1 MQLFSPRKPKSPWSK
16 INKQRVEKLIA
27 QGLMTDAGLKK
38 ISAAKE
44 DGSWTLYDGVDDLN
58 IPNDLAEAFAANS
71 TAHHNFQ
78 AFSPSSRKVI
88 LWWIESA
95 KRPET
100 RQKRI
105 AETVRLAEQNIKA
118 NHYRQ

>member
-1 MQLFSPRKPKSPWSK
+1 
-16 INKQRVEKLIA
+16 
-27 QGLMTDAGLKK
+27 MTEAGLKK
-38 ISAAKE
+38 IDAAKG

-58 IPNDLAEAFAANS
+58 VPDDLAAALAANP
-71 TAHHNFQ
+71 TANAYFQ

-95 KRPET
+95 KKPET
-100 RQKRI
+100 RQKRSD
-105 AETVRLAEQNIKA
+105 ETVRLAEQNIKA